1 MSLLYDYAQAFGRG
15 IAMTLFVT
23 GCAWIIGTILGFF
36 LGTTAVRSSV
46 LGSTISKVAF
56 GIGAIPA
63 MILMV
68 WFHYPVQA
76 ALGVVINPVA
86 TTILVLTLINT
97 ALVAEAFSSARA
109 NTGRQ
114 YLESAFVHGLDF
126 RTARYRI
133 ELPLLI
139 RSAAPRVLYAQVL
152 VLHAS
157 LFASLISLNEL
168 FSVAQRINAVEY
180 QPIPIYTF
188 VALFYFI
195 LSLPLL
201 ILGSRLERLYGRDF
215 SER

>member
-1 MSLLYDYAQAFGRG
+1 MNLLLNYAEAFTRG
-15 IAMTLFVT
+15 IGMTLFVT
-23 GCAWIIGTILGFF
+23 GCAWVIGTILGFF
-36 LGTTAVRSSV
+36 LGTSAVRSSFA
-46 LGSTISKVAF
+46 GSAVSKAAF

-76 ALGVVINPVA
+76 ALGLVINPIA
-86 TTILVLTLINT
+86 TAIFVLTLINT

-109 NTGRQ
+109 NTGRE
-114 YLESAFVHGLDF
+114 YLESAFIHGMDF

-139 RSAAPRVLYAQVL
+139 RTASPRVLYAQVL
-152 VLHAS
+152 VLHVS

-168 FSVAQRINAVEY
+168 FSTAQRINAVEY

-188 VALFYFI
+188 VALFYLL

-201 ILGSRLERLYGRDF
+201 LLGARLEQRYGRDF

>member
-1 MSLLYDYAQAFGRG
+1 VNLLYTYAEAFARG
-15 IAMTLFVT
+15 ITMTLFVT

-36 LGTTAVRSSV
+36 LGTTAVRSSIA
-46 LGSTISKVAF
+46 GSVISKVAF

-68 WFHYPVQA
+68 WFHYPVQS
-76 ALGVVINPVA
+76 ALGVVINPIV
-86 TTILVLTLINT
+86 TTIFVLTLINT

-152 VLHAS
+152 VLHVS

-188 VALFYFI
+188 VALFYFL